1 MSDIPWNL
9 AYFREATIPA
19 PIALPATNVSESG
32 FLASWTAVAIAERY
46 RLDVAT
52 DEDFVTFVP
61 GFENRLVA
69 GLSQVVNALDA
80 QTSYWYRVR
89 AENALAT
96 SPSSNVIETF
106 TDFIEAPV
114 ALDATDIADDGFV
127 ANWEDV
133 IDAVGYHLEISADED
148 FETLLPLGARIAVGN
163 VLSYQ
168 VSGLAPDSPFFYRVI
183 AEKASGTLSAPSNVI
198 DVVTLELFTAQGGD
212 TVLYDGTY
220 STHIF
225 DTPGSADFEVL
236 TGLRR
241 VRRLI
246 VGGGG
251 QGGGVNGSGVSCGG
265 GGGGGVLDLEELDR
279 PAIGVDVYPV
289 VVGDGG
295 DTAGALNVGEDGGDS
310 SFDGDT
316 AEGGGHGG
324 SAGSSV
330 GNGGSGGGATNS
342 AGNNEQGGLGTAG
355 QGNDGGD
362 CPGSGGGGGA
372 GGGGATQVGGNGTIA
387 TGGKGGDG
395 VASDIIDDDTELYG
409 AGGGGG
415 RPVDPFGV
423 IAATTPGAGGAGG
436 GGAGSNATPGA
447 GGAATGIGGGGGGS
461 LGNTAGGHG
470 KKGRVAIKYKGRA
483 ADYIEPDDPD
493 PPDYLGP
500 IDFDGCTRLQ
510 EVGVVDILIDC
521 NARIDS
527 GIYPDFQ
534 RYICVGGGVVKS
546 SRSMRPNDLPSQLPD
561 DPLPGGE
568 HDVTNGTLVFRFS
581 EPIRAFKITRRVT
594 AGTDAVPVLIACDDY
609 TVVPHPTSAVPGSS
623 KDGSIVNQ
631 MKVSPT
637 LVYYPAPH
645 YEPAQ
650 NLAAEEEM
658 EIIHN
663 DGFTCLVIIQPT
675 KFPSEFIDPMFA
687 LL

>member
-9 AYFREATIPA
+9 AYFREASVPA
-19 PIALPATNVSESG
+19 PVALPATNISESG
-32 FLASWTAVAIAERY
+32 FLASWTAVATAERY
-46 RLDVAT
+46 RLDVAL

-69 GLSQVVNALDA
+69 GLSQVVNGLEA

-89 AENALAT
+89 SENALAT
-96 SPSSNVIETF
+96 SPNSNVIETF

-114 ALDATDIADDGFV
+114 ALEATDIADDGFV

-133 IDAVGYHLEISADED
+133 ADAVGYHLEISADED

-225 DTPGSADFEVL
+225 DNSGDFEVL

-265 GGGGGVLDLEELDR
+265 GGGGGVIDLEEIDR
-279 PAIGVDVYPV
+279 PAIGVDVYPI
-289 VVGDGG
+289 VVGDAG

-316 AEGGGHGG
+316 AQGGGHGG
-324 SAGSSV
+324 SAGSNV
-330 GNGGSGGGATNS
+330 GDGGSGGGATNS
-342 AGNNEQGGLGTAG
+342 AGNDEQGGLGTAG

-362 CPGSGGGGGA
+362 CPGSGGGGGG
-372 GGGGATQVGGNGTIA
+372 GGGGADEVGAVGSIA

-395 VASDIIDDDTELYG
+395 IESALIDDDTELYG
-409 AGGGGG
+409 AGGGGAV
-415 RPVDPFGV
+415 PVNPFGP
-423 IAATTPGAGGAGG
+423 IGGTTPGAGGAGG
-436 GGAGSNATPGA
+436 GGAGRGGSFGPGNPGTGIGA
-447 GGAATGIGGGGGGS
+447 GGGGAIGNNPGG
-461 LGNTAGGHG
+461 AG

-483 ADYIEPDDPD
+483 ADYIDPIDPD
-493 PPDYLGP
+493 PPEYLGP
-500 IDFDGCTRLQ
+500 ITFAGCTRLQ
-510 EVGVVDILIDC
+510 EVGDVEILVDC

-527 GIYPDFQ
+527 GIYPDYQ
-534 RYICVGGGVVKS
+534 RYVCVGGGVAKS
-546 SRSMRPNDLPSQLPD
+546 SRSMRPDSLPSQLPD

-568 HDVTNGTLVFRFS
+568 NDVQNGTLVFRFS

-594 AGTDAVPVLIACDDY
+594 AGADAVPVLIACDDY

-631 MKVSPT
+631 MKVFPT
-637 LVYYPAPH
+637 LVYYPAVH

-663 DGFTCLVIIQPT
+663 DGFTCLVIVQPT